1 MKKMLKM
8 LLAMLALCMA
18 LTGCSGSNDSD
29 NQGGSTGNNSG
40 SEVESQYGGTYIMRG
55 SGEPLSFNPNWKTD
69 DMQLPATYNIFNR
82 LVKSTLDNSI
92 QPDLAYDWEFS
103 EDGKQLT
110 FYLRENVKWH
120 DGEDFNSDDVVW
132 TFNKIL
138 AGDAYQSGTLSN
150 VESVEAVDDY
160 TVTFNLKTPDAS
172 IMSVLS
178 WLGVWIM
185 PEHIYNTDVDWSENE
200 ANWHPIG
207 TGPFK
212 FVEYQTGVSIKLEA
226 FDDYWGGRPY
236 LDTLI
241 ISIIPDAETAYQA
254 YLNGEIDDIQGG
266 TPKASLQDLIDSPDY
281 NTYNHVGTSRTY
293 LSFNLEEGPMADI
306 RVRQAVNLAIDRVA
320 VVERAE
326 KGFGAVSE
334 YYISPVFNWAVND
347 DYKIPEKDAAKAEEL
362 LQEAGY
368 TKNADGY
375 YFSCDYVIFE
385 SGSFHDTAIIIQENL
400 KSIGIDC
407 KLEVLEIGAWMTKC
421 IDDYDFDIAM
431 CSGGQGPD
439 ISAIRNRVHS
449 DGSLNISR
457 YSNPALD
464 EALNLGITV
473 SSEADRKPYY
483 DEVQRIL
490 SEDLPMV
497 IVDDYQIAYPVKSYI
512 HNHPYEYEQAS
523 QYNSYMMEKVW
534 IEVDKQLQ

>member
-1 MKKMLKM
+1 MKKMIKM
-8 LLAMLALCMA
+8 LLAMLVLCTA
-18 LTGCSGSNDSD
+18 LTGCGGNDSE
-29 NQGGSTGNNSG
+29 NQGGSVGNNTSN
-40 SEVESQYGGTYIMRG
+40 ETEPQYGGTYIMRG
-55 SGEPLSFNPNWKTD
+55 SGDPLSFNPNWKTD

-92 QPDLAYDWEFS
+92 QPDLAYDWEFG
-103 EDGKQLT
+103 EDGKQLV

-120 DGEDFNSDDVVW
+120 DGEDFNSEDVVW

-138 AGDAYQSGTLSN
+138 EGDAYQSASLSN
-150 VESVEAVDDY
+150 VESVEAIDEY
-160 TVTFNLKTPDAS
+160 TVQFNLKNPDAS

-185 PEHIYNTDVDWSENE
+185 PEHIYNTDVDWSEND

-212 FVEYQTGVSIKLEA
+212 FVEYQTGVSIKMEA

-254 YLNGEIDDIQGG
+254 YLNGEIDDIQSG
-266 TPKASLQDLIDSPDY
+266 TPNASLQDLIDSPDY

-293 LSFNLEEGPMADI
+293 LSFNLEEGPMADV
-306 RVRQAVNLAIDRVA
+306 RVRQAVNLAIDRTA

-326 KGFGAVSE
+326 KGFGAASE
-334 YYISPVFNWAVND
+334 YYISPVFDWAVND
-347 DYKIPEKDAAKAEEL
+347 DYKIPEKDAEKAEAL

-368 TKNADGY
+368 TKNSDGY
-375 YFSCDYVIFE
+375 YFSCTYVIFE
-385 SGSFHDTAIIIQENL
+385 SGSFHDTAVIVQENL

-421 IDDYDFDIAM
+421 MTDYDFDIAM

-449 DGSLNISR
+449 SGSLNISR
-457 YSNPALD
+457 YSNPELD
-464 EALNLGITV
+464 EALDLGVTV
-473 SSEADRKPYY
+473 SSEAERKPYY

-490 SEDLPMV
+490 SEDLPIV
-497 IVDDYQIAYPVKSYI
+497 IIDDYKIAYPVKTYV
-512 HNHPYEYEQAS
+512 HNHPFEYEQAS
-523 QYNSYMMEKVW
+523 QYSSYMMEKVW